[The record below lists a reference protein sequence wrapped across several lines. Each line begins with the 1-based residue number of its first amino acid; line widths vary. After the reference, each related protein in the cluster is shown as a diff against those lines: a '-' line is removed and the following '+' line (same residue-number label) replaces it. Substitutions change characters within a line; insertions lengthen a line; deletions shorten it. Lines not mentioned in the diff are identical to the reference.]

1 MRCCCRGGTVDTLL
15 NVLQLFWTRKR
26 EKKGIASFST
36 HSTRWQDHL
45 AAVHLTPNMRK
56 KPPHHTLISS
66 VLVSFVFGV
75 NGGTSQVQC
84 PVPYNNKARKHHLK
98 IVRWINAIRNA
109 HGTYLVSF
117 KEPCTHTHAHTIFS
131 LLLHTTACQLIIMI
145 EKLQTGFLV
154 ECAILYVIP
163 TVGWWIKSGMKLC
176 TKKLCFWSVG
186 FKQLSNSSWLQ
197 SSHFFQRARSLL

>member
-117 KEPCTHTHAHTIFS
+117 KEPCTHTHAHTIFFS
-131 LLLHTTACQLIIMI
+131 PPTHHRLPADNYDRKAADGVSSWVRDFVRHTNSGVVDKKWHEALHKEAM
-145 EKLQTGFLV
+145 FLV
-154 ECAILYVIP
+154 
-163 TVGWWIKSGMKLC
+163 G
-176 TKKLCFWSVG
+176 
-186 FKQLSNSSWLQ
+186 WLQ
-197 SSHFFQRARSLL
+197 AAEQQ